1 MTTAVERNKALVLEA
16 MTALFRS
23 HDPLAVERL
32 YAPGYIQH
40 NPDIPQGRDALAQL
54 VAQLPP
60 AVFYEPGLII
70 AEGDFVAIH
79 GRIRGWAPKT
89 QIVVDIFRIENGRL
103 AEHWDVLQDE
113 APTEASRSGLAMFS
127 PDEGERQETRESEA
141 TPETLDYDRLMK
153 ANLFTVFSERDEQ
166 RRRQAI
172 RELYAEDAELHEPHA
187 SARGQ
192 AAISDA
198 IGRLLAK
205 LPGDLIFTA
214 EGPAI
219 GHNGV
224 ARLNWRSTAASD
236 PDAVT
241 GTDVAQFAGGRIV
254 SLHVFLD
261 PPDPSAELF

>member
-40 NPDIPQGRDALAQL
+40 NPTLPQGRDALAQL

-60 AVFYEPGLII
+60 AVFYEPGLMI

-79 GRIRGWAPKT
+79 GRIRGWAPTT

-113 APTEASRSGLAMFS
+113 ASTETSRSGLAMFS
-127 PDEGERQETRESEA
+127 PDEGERQKPRESEA
-141 TPETLDYDRLMK
+141 TTETVDYDRLMK
-153 ANLFTVFSERDEQ
+153 ANLFTVFSERNEE
-166 RRRQAI
+166 RRRLAI

-187 SARGQ
+187 SVRGH

-198 IGRLLAK
+198 VGRLLAN
-205 LPGDLIFTA
+205 LPGDLIFA
-214 EGPAI
+214 ADGPAI

-224 ARLNWRSTAASD
+224 ARLNWRSTADSD

-241 GTDVAQFAGGRIV
+241 GTDVARFAGGRIV

-261 PPDPSAELF
+261 PPAPSTELF

>member
-40 NPDIPQGRDALAQL
+40 NPDIAQGRDALAQL

-70 AEGDFVAIH
+70 AEGNFVAVH

-127 PDEGERQETRESEA
+127 SDEGERQETRESEA
-141 TPETLDYDRLMK
+141 TLETLDYDRLMK